1 MTERLF
7 TKDFAL
13 NTCIS
18 FCCALNYYLLLIALD
33 GFCQNTFHATS
44 AESGLAAGVYVIGG
58 MLTRI
63 FLGKYVEL
71 VGRRRMLLM
80 GLTYA
85 TAISCSYFF
94 VSSLSVLLIVRFLHG
109 MAYGINSTCT
119 GDIVAKI
126 VPPSRRG
133 EGLGYFYLSITA
145 SMAIGPFLGM
155 IIADGGNYTT
165 LFAMGLSMYVA
176 ALVLALFLK
185 VPEETLSEEQKREAR
200 RFNLDNLFQRNA
212 VPLGVTSMIFY
223 FAYSGVLTFISGYS
237 ESIGL
242 SSEAQYFF
250 LVAALGTLISRF
262 TTGRIYDKHGANII
276 VIPGFLMFI
285 VGMSAFSTTC
295 NGLVLM
301 LSGFFIGYSVSIV
314 YSVCQAVVVS
324 KNPAHRYG
332 VTTSTFGAVSDLGT
346 GLGPSILGLIVT
358 SFGYRDMYMSCVL
371 IALMSMALYW
381 GVYGRRSM
389 SERRTAS
396 T

>member
-1 MTERLF
+1 MSEKLL
-7 TKDFAL
+7 TKNFAL

-44 AESGLAAGVYVIGG
+44 AESGFAAGVYVIGG

-71 VGRRRMLLM
+71 VGRRKMLTL
-80 GLTYA
+80 GLLYA
-85 TAISCSYFF
+85 TLMSCSYFF
-94 VSSLSVLLIVRFLHG
+94 VSSLSMLFVIRFLHG

-126 VPPSRRG
+126 VPASRRG

-155 IIADGGNYTT
+155 AIADGGNYNM
-165 LFAMGLSMYVA
+165 LFTMGLLLYVSA
-176 ALVLALFLK
+176 MLLALFMK
-185 VPEETLSEEQKREAR
+185 VPEETLTEEQKTEAKK
-200 RFNLDNLFQRNA
+200 FNLSNLFEKSA
-212 VPLGVTSMIFY
+212 VPLGITSMIFY

-262 TTGRIYDKHGANII
+262 TTGRIYDRKGANII
-276 VIPGFLMFI
+276 VIPGFIMFV
-285 VGMSAFSTTC
+285 VGMSVFSTTH

-324 KNPAHRYG
+324 KNPAYRYG
-332 VTTSTFGAVSDLGT
+332 VTTSTFGAISDLGT
-346 GLGPSILGLIVT
+346 GLGPSILGFIVV
-358 SFGYRDMYMSCVL
+358 SAGYRNMYASCVA
-371 IALMSMALYW
+371 IALFSLVLYW
-381 GVYGRRSM
+381 CVYGRTQN
-389 SERRTAS
+389 RTTA
-396 T
+396 

>member
-1 MTERLF
+1 MTERLL
-7 TKDFAL
+7 TKNFAL

-33 GFCQNTFHATS
+33 GFCQNTFHVTS

-58 MLTRI
+58 MLTRV

-71 VGRRRMLLM
+71 VGRRRMFIT

-85 TAISCSYFF
+85 TIISCSYFF
-94 VSSLSVLLIVRFLHG
+94 VSSFSVLLVIRFLHG
-109 MAYGINSTCT
+109 MAYGVNSTCA

-126 VPPSRRG
+126 VPESRRG
-133 EGLGYFYLSITA
+133 EGLGYFYLSVTA

-155 IIADGGNYTT
+155 AIADQGNYTM
-165 LFAMGLSMYVA
+165 LFAMGLAMYVI
-176 ALVLALFLK
+176 ALVFGLLLK
-185 VPEETLSEEQKREAR
+185 VPEETLTEEQKRDAR

-223 FAYSGVLTFISGYS
+223 FAYSGVLTFISGYA

-242 SSEAQYFF
+242 SAEARYFF

-262 TTGRIYDKHGANII
+262 TTGRIYDRHGANVI

-285 VGMSAFSTTC
+285 VGMSAFSTTG

-301 LSGFFIGYSVSIV
+301 MSGFLIGYSVSIV

-332 VTTSTFGAVSDLGT
+332 VTTSTFGAISDLGS
-346 GLGPSILGLIVT
+346 GLGPSMLGLIVT
-358 SFGYRDMYMSCVL
+358 MSGYRDMYMSCVV
-371 IALMSMALYW
+371 IALFSMALYW
-381 GVYGRRSM
+381 CVYGKDAM
-389 SERRTAS
+389 SKRKPTE
-396 T
+396 